1 MHRVQ
6 RKMYNY
12 KIIFQ
17 KIKYESNKDDIEL
30 EKLQFLYNYFPRK
43 MHI

>member
-1 MHRVQ
+1 
-6 RKMYNY
+6 MYNH

-17 KIKYESNKDDIEL
+17 KIKYESFEQMIRSKDDIEL